1 MRIFSIL
8 HSHVVALVFMLLTL
22 GAQLLHLPGRVGVAF
37 FHFGELLRELFVF
50 LAQLMDTRN
59 GSLNSFV

>member
-1 MRIFSIL
+1 
-8 HSHVVALVFMLLTL
+8 MLLTL
-22 GAQLLHLPGRVGVAF
+22 GAQLLHLAGRVGIAF
-37 FHFGELLRELFVF
+37 FHFRELLRELFVF